1 MRLLFINLVA
11 FIICGS
17 MLTSSFAE
25 IGENDLRKKIDD
37 ANAVID
43 EASIKNDY
51 ETIASF
57 YTEDV
62 VILPNHEPIITGR
75 DAFIENEKASRKAGI
90 KILEI
95 ESSIIRVFR
104 ESKLIHEI
112 GTYKVRLQVPGPPY
126 PITDTGKY
134 LVIWEIQSDESIKIK
149 LEMWNNDELPKY

>member
-1 MRLLFINLVA
+1 MRLLIVSLVA
-11 FIICGS
+11 FVICGI
-17 MLTSSFAE
+17 MITSSFAE
-25 IGENDLRKKIDD
+25 IGEKELRKKIDN

-62 VILPNHEPIITGR
+62 IILPNHEPIIIGR
-75 DAFIENEKASRKAGI
+75 DAFIENEKATEKAGI

-95 ESSIIRVFR
+95 ESSITRVFR

-134 LVIWEIQSDESIKIK
+134 LVIWEIQADEFLRIK

>member
-1 MRLLFINLVA
+1 MI
-11 FIICGS
+11 
-17 MLTSSFAE
+17 TSSFAE

-62 VILPNHEPIITGR
+62 VILPNHEPIIIGR

-95 ESSIIRVFR
+95 ETSIIRVF
-104 ESKLIHEI
+104 L
-112 GTYKVRLQVPGPPY
+112 KV
-126 PITDTGKY
+126 
-134 LVIWEIQSDESIKIK
+134 
-149 LEMWNNDELPKY
+149 N

>member
-1 MRLLFINLVA
+1 MSIVA
-11 FIICGS
+11 VVICGS
-17 MLTSSFAE
+17 MITSSFAE
-25 IGENDLRKKIDD
+25 IGENELRKKIDD

-62 VILPNHEPIITGR
+62 IILPNHEAIIIGR
-75 DAFIENEKASRKAGI
+75 DAFIQNEKAPEKAGI
-90 KILEI
+90 KMLAI
-95 ESSIIRVFR
+95 ESSITRVFR

-112 GTYKVRLQVPGPPY
+112 GIYKLRLQVPGPPY

-134 LVIWEIQSDESIKIK
+134 LVIWEIQSDESLKIK